1 MKRKFL
7 MASAWIL
14 LLFGGTIPVGCDS
27 AEIVSPEPEH
37 ETGEPVAVSF
47 SLYRYTAEVEEKAG
61 TRAEGTP
68 QDMILGKTFR
78 VYAYPKD
85 ATDLA
90 TPKATAVYTVTTA
103 ATKAEPAKATG
114 DLYLY
119 RGAYD
124 LYLVSYNLESETP
137 VLIAGTSNIRTGNG
151 KDIMYTTLK
160 NVVVQPNSTG
170 DSGLD
175 VQLNNPFTR
184 MGSQVKVKVKGNSA
198 SPVAISGID
207 KPNYITISGLPSSL
221 TYGLGKPDWEA
232 VPPASSADVYKDSY
246 TFGGFTSEN
255 PNDYRKPWASD
266 PSVVLPVDGSQLL
279 DFDVNL
285 KVWYENKTKYVTD
298 SYKASIQKT
307 LLPGMTYEFEFT
319 LTFYGIL
326 SPTDLTLAVR
336 EYDTVTLSSDGLGKD

>member
-1 MKRKFL
+1 MKRKQL
-7 MASAWIL
+7 IASAWIL
-14 LLFGGTIPVGCDS
+14 LLIGGVLPAGCS
-27 AEIVSPEPEH
+27 SSGIISPEPEPDA
-37 ETGEPVAVSF
+37 GEPVAVSF
-47 SLYRYTAEVEEKAG
+47 SLYRYTAEVEEKVS
-61 TRAEGTP
+61 TRAEDTP
-68 QDMILGKTFR
+68 QDMALGKTFR
-78 VYAYPKD
+78 VYAYPKG

-90 TPKATAVYTVTTA
+90 SPKATAVYTVTTA
-103 ATKAEPAKATG
+103 ATKTESAKATG

-124 LYLVSYNLESETP
+124 LYLLSYNLESETP
-137 VLIAGTSNIRTGNG
+137 ELMAGTSNIQTGNG
-151 KDIMYTTLK
+151 KDIMYTILK

-207 KPNYITISGLPSSL
+207 KPNYIIISGLPLTL
-221 TYGLGKPDWEA
+221 TYGLGQPDWDA

-255 PNDYRKPWASD
+255 PNDYRKPWVSE

-279 DFDVNL
+279 NFDVNL
-285 KVWYENKTKYVTD
+285 KVWYENKTQYVTD

-336 EYDTVTLSSDGLGKD
+336 EYDTVNLSSDGLGKD